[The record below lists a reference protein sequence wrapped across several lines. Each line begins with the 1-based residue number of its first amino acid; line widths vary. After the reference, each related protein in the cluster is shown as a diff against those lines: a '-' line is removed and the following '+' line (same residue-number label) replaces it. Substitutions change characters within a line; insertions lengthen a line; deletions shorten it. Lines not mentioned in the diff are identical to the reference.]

1 MRRRRW
7 LLAGLIAALLVALML
22 LGGYWAFVFYVVL
35 LAAFVAW
42 LMTYPALGHL
52 QVERFCPRRQLQVGE
67 AVPVRVRVRNAGWL
81 PIGWVL
87 VEDLVLPELPTSG
100 ARGELGWL
108 GPGQEA
114 RLEYQVLCVRRG
126 YYRLGP
132 LFLEAGDYFGLL
144 RRFLARPPL
153 HYLTVY
159 PRTVPIGRLLVPT
172 TRPLAQVRARWGL
185 LEDETRPA
193 GVRAYRRGDPLRRIH
208 WKATAHTGRLHSR
221 VYEPARVQGAQLV
234 LDFHAA
240 AWGGGQAE
248 EGRELA
254 VTAAASLAAHLRAR
268 NQLFGLVSN
277 GLDGAR
283 MVEAWPAE
291 LDVSSR
297 AQAVEALGRR
307 QPPERWEPVAVPPGR
322 GEEVLQ
328 LVLGALA
335 RLQPGSG
342 LTLEELIA
350 RYHPAWSRELAAL
363 LIVPGLR
370 ESLLGAV
377 GLLRAAGFAVAV
389 VVVGGELTGAA
400 ALADLAVA
408 VYKVCDEESLASL
421 VL

>member
-1 MRRRRW
+1 
-7 LLAGLIAALLVALML
+7 
-22 LGGYWAFVFYVVL
+22 
-35 LAAFVAW
+35 
-42 LMTYPALGHL
+42 
-52 QVERFCPRRQLQVGE
+52 
-67 AVPVRVRVRNAGWL
+67 
-81 PIGWVL
+81 
-87 VEDLVLPELPTSG
+87 
-100 ARGELGWL
+100 
-108 GPGQEA
+108 
-114 RLEYQVLCVRRG
+114 
-126 YYRLGP
+126 
-132 LFLEAGDYFGLL
+132 
-144 RRFLARPPL
+144 
-153 HYLTVY
+153 
-159 PRTVPIGRLLVPT
+159 
-172 TRPLAQVRARWGL
+172 
-185 LEDETRPA
+185 
-193 GVRAYRRGDPLRRIH
+193 
-208 WKATAHTGRLHSR
+208 
-221 VYEPARVQGAQLV
+221 
-234 LDFHAA
+234 
-240 AWGGGQAE
+240 
-248 EGRELA
+248 
-254 VTAAASLAAHLRAR
+254 
-268 NQLFGLVSN
+268 
-277 GLDGAR
+277 